1 MNLLLDTHALLW
13 FLTDSNSLS
22 IRANQY
28 IEDGSN
34 ALWVSLASFWEIA
47 IKISLGKYRLGE
59 PLTDFMKREMT
70 QYAFSVLNIT
80 YEHADRVARLPFH
93 HRDPFD
99 RLMVA
104 QSLEENLYLVSADS
118 ALDAYGVRRLW

>member
-1 MNLLLDTHALLW
+1 MNLLLDTHAVLW
-13 FLTDSNSLS
+13 FLTGSSSLS
-22 IRANQY
+22 TRANQY

-34 ALWVSLASFWEIA
+34 AVWVSPASFWEIA
-47 IKISLGKYRLGE
+47 IKISLGKYRLDE
-59 PLTDFMKREMT
+59 PLADFMNREMT
-70 QYAFSVLNIT
+70 QNAFSVLNIT

-104 QSLEENLYLVSADS
+104 QALEENLCLVSADS

>member
-1 MNLLLDTHALLW
+1 VVPDWLQFPLNTGY
-13 FLTDSNSLS
+13 
-22 IRANQY
+22 QY

-34 ALWVSLASFWEIA
+34 AVWVSPASFWEIA

-59 PLTDFMKREMT
+59 PLADFMKREMT
-70 QYAFSVLNIT
+70 QNAFAVLDIT
-80 YEHADRVARLPFH
+80 YEHADCVARLSFH

-104 QSLEENLYLVSADS
+104 QALEENLYLVSADS